1 MDRDKAIDRI
11 RKCLALS
18 KSPNEHEAA
27 AALRQAQKLMQSHGI
42 SEDEVDLAVY
52 VSDFVDH
59 NDYEFARRKPMI
71 IVCVCAVMTK
81 AFGVQVV
88 WEASPT
94 GKHRT
99 RYFGQKANVML
110 ATHAHTVVYRA
121 VNRAW
126 TQYLREKPWIK
137 GVRNARASFV
147 HGWCAAVAEKVE
159 DLNPSEEESE
169 KIKRK
174 REAHYGGELSKASIG
189 TRSVYTKLED
199 EGAQAGK
206 DFNISRPVG
215 TNKKYLEDMT

>member
-1 MDRDKAIDRI
+1 MDRNKAIDRI

-27 AALRQAQKLMQSHGI
+27 AALRQAQKLMQAHGI
-42 SEDEVDLAVY
+42 DPDEVELSVY

-71 IVCVCAVMTK
+71 IVCVCAIMTK

-94 GKHRT
+94 GKHRI
-99 RYFGQKANVML
+99 RYFGKKANVLL

-126 TQYLREKPWIK
+126 SQYLKEKPWVK

-147 HGWCAAVAEKVE
+147 HGWCSQVAEKVA
-159 DLNPSEEESE
+159 DLSPDEEEKE
-169 KIKRK
+169 KLDRKK
-174 REAHYGGELSKASIG
+174 REHYGHDLDAAKIG
-189 TRSVYTKLED
+189 TRSVYTQLQD
-199 EGAQAGK
+199 EGAVTGR
-206 DFNISRPVG
+206 DFSINMPVG
-215 TNKKYLEDMT
+215 SNKKYLEDLT